1 MAVLLPRRR
10 SGGGGGSRP
19 RAARGVPGLHPG
31 RHPRRLPR
39 SRERPRH
46 HRGGPLQRRPTALF
60 GLWCRRRG
68 GLARPEPGPFRRH
81 GRHGRGRGLRL
92 HLGPGTPGSA
102 LDAQFGL
109 RVAAPLEPRALA
121 LAPHARSAPF
131 RHSCDARGWPRSLPL
146 RGRVVVGAYLRRVT
160 NTVVLR
166 VLLFTA
172 IFSMAAVPPLD
183 PDLWWHL
190 ANGRLMLATSSIPH
204 VDVYS
209 FSAAGH
215 PWVMHE
221 WLADLAMYLLFQ
233 AGGLPWLVA
242 VFAGVVTASAI
253 CLYLLLRRTGLPS
266 SAAVV
271 LTLVGAASVAQRAV
285 LRPAPARADRVPGGP
300 AARVDV
306 AALHLA
312 LGEPPFGVSGGGHHQ
327 RALRGR
333 RSGRCLAIAGGRHA
347 AAPADG
353 ARVGNRS
360 GITAVGHQPVRHPDH
375 PLFAR
380 HSDVA
385 ADPEQHPGMG
395 LAGLPLA
402 SRAARR
408 RDDLSASCRARDR
421 TRQGP
426 HQ

>member
-1 MAVLLPRRR
+1 MAVLL
-10 SGGGGGSRP
+10 
-19 RAARGVPGLHPG
+19 PG

-172 IFSMAAVPPLD
+172 ILSMAAVPPLD

-266 SAAVV
+266 SAAVI
-271 LTLVGAASVAQRAV
+271 LTLVGVIISALFVAGEAVDAWRSRSGAMPRRRLTALAWAIGAGCLLSVIN
-285 LRPAPARADRVPGGP
+285 
-300 AARVDV
+300 
-306 AALHLA
+306 
-312 LGEPPFGVSGGGHHQ
+312 PFGIQTILFSLGT
-327 RALRGR
+327 LT
-333 RSGRCLAIAGGRHA
+333 S
-347 AAPADG
+347 
-353 ARVGNRS
+353 
-360 GITAVGHQPVRHPDH
+360 
-375 PLFAR
+375 PLIQNNIQ
-380 HSDVA
+380 
-385 ADPEQHPGMG
+385 EW
-395 LAGLPLA
+395 A
-402 SRAARR
+402 S
-408 RDDLSASCRARDR
+408 
-421 TRQGP
+421 P
-426 HQ
+426 